1 MVFSSAAF
9 LFYFLPLTILLYFL
23 VPDRMKNA
31 VLLAV
36 SLFFYGFGEPVYIL
50 IMVLS
55 IFIDYFNGLFIEK
68 YRHRKNL
75 SRIFLLLSVT
85 ANLGLLGFFKYG
97 DFFIGNT
104 NLFFGTNMALLSVAL
119 PVGIS
124 FFTFQTMS
132 YSIDVYRGEVK
143 AQKNFIT
150 FGTYVSMFPQLIAG
164 PIVIYRDVEKQ
175 LEKRETDLAHLK
187 EGIHRFILG
196 LGKKVLLAN
205 SIGALW
211 EQVKMLPVEEL
222 TVVSAWIG
230 AAAFSLQIYFDF
242 SGYSDMAIGL
252 GKLFGFDFLENFN
265 YPFASRSITEFWRR
279 WHISLS
285 KWFRNYLYFP
295 LGGNRR
301 GIWITLRNIAVV
313 WMLTGFWHGASW
325 NYILWG
331 TFFAVVLILE
341 KTLLGKV
348 LEKSGKVLSRVYTL
362 PVILISFVIFA
373 LEDLS
378 HLVSYLKVMVGKGV
392 LLDELSFYFL
402 DRYAPLFLLLIL
414 LSTPWPY
421 RKYLEFMKRNG
432 PVQKFVSG
440 GVLLGI
446 FIVSAAYIVD
456 GAYNP
461 FLYFR
466 F

>member
-9 LFYFLPLTILLYFL
+9 IFYFLPLTLLLYYM
-23 VPDRMKNA
+23 VPDRMKNG

-55 IFIDYFNGLFIEK
+55 IFIDYVNGRLIEK
-68 YRHRKNL
+68 YRHRKHL
-75 SRIFLLLSVT
+75 SRVFLILSIT
-85 ANLGLLGFFKYG
+85 ANLGLLGFFKYA

-104 NLFFGTNMALLSVAL
+104 NLFFGTDLALLSVAL
-119 PVGIS
+119 PIGIS

-143 AQKNFIT
+143 AQKNLIT

-164 PIVIYRDVEKQ
+164 PIVIYKDVEKQ
-175 LEKRETDLAHLK
+175 LEKRVSDLSHIK

-205 SIGALW
+205 SIGGLW
-211 EQVKMLPVEEL
+211 EQVKMLSMEEL
-222 TVVSAWIG
+222 TVLSAWIG
-230 AAAFSLQIYFDF
+230 AAAFSLQIYYDF

-252 GKLFGFDFLENFN
+252 GKLLGFDFLENFN
-265 YPFASRSITEFWRR
+265 YPFVSRSITEFWRR

-301 GIWITLRNIAVV
+301 GKWVTLRNIAVV

-325 NYILWG
+325 NYLLWG
-331 TFFAVVLILE
+331 VYFAVVLILE
-341 KTLLGKV
+341 KTFLGKI
-348 LEKSGKVLSRVYTL
+348 LEKSGGILSRVYTL
-362 PVILISFVIFA
+362 PVLLISFAVFA

-378 HLVSYLKVMVGKGV
+378 HLSSYLMVMLGRGAFADIFSLYLV
-392 LLDELSFYFL
+392 
-402 DRYAPLFLLLIL
+402 DRYALLFLLLVL
-414 LSTPWPY
+414 FAMPWPHRTY
-421 RKYLEFMKRNG
+421 LQFLERKG
-432 PVQKFVSG
+432 HAGDVVSG
-440 GVLLGI
+440 FVLLAL
-446 FIVSAAYIVD
+446 FTLSAAYIVD

>member
-9 LFYFLPLTILLYFL
+9 IFYFLPLTVLLYFL
-23 VPDRMKNA
+23 VPDRMRNA

-68 YRHRKNL
+68 YRHRKHL
-75 SRIFLLLSVT
+75 SRVFLVVSMA

-104 NLFFGTNMALLSVAL
+104 NLFFGTNLSLLSVAL

-132 YSIDVYRGEVK
+132 YSIDVYRGEVE
-143 AQKNFIT
+143 AQKNLIT

-175 LEKRETDLAHLK
+175 LEKRVSDLSHIK

-205 SIGALW
+205 SIGVLW
-211 EQVKMLPVEEL
+211 EQVKMIPVEEL
-222 TVVSAWIG
+222 TVLSAWIG
-230 AAAFSLQIYFDF
+230 AAAFSLQIYYDF

-265 YPFASRSITEFWRR
+265 YPFISRSITEFWRR

-301 GIWITLRNIAVV
+301 GIWVTLRNIAVV

-331 TFFAVVLILE
+331 TYFAVVLILE
-341 KTLLGKV
+341 KTLLGKI

-392 LLDELSFYFL
+392 LLNELSLYFL
-402 DRYAPLFLLLIL
+402 DRYALLFLLLMLIA
-414 LSTPWPY
+414 TPWPY
-421 RKYLEFMKRNG
+421 RKYMEFLKRNG
-432 PVQKFVSG
+432 PGQRLLSG
-440 GVLLGI
+440 MVLLGI
-446 FIVSAAYIVD
+446 FILSAAYIVD

>member
-9 LFYFLPLTILLYFL
+9 IFYFLPLTLLLYHM
-23 VPDRMKNA
+23 VQDRMKNG

-50 IMVLS
+50 IMAVS
-55 IFIDYFNGLFIEK
+55 IFIDYFNGRLIEK
-68 YRHRKNL
+68 YRHRKHL
-75 SRIFLLLSVT
+75 SRVFLILSIT
-85 ANLGLLGFFKYG
+85 ANLGLLGFFKYA

-104 NLFFGTNMALLSVAL
+104 NLFFGTDMALLSVAL
-119 PVGIS
+119 PIGIS

-132 YSIDVYRGEVK
+132 YSIDVYRGEVR
-143 AQKNFIT
+143 AQKNLIT

-175 LEKRETDLAHLK
+175 LEKRETDLPHLK
-187 EGIHRFILG
+187 DGIHRFILG

-205 SIGALW
+205 SIGGLW
-211 EQVKMLPVEEL
+211 EQVKMLPFEEL
-222 TVVSAWIG
+222 TVATAWIG
-230 AAAFSLQIYFDF
+230 AAAFALQIYYDF

-252 GKLFGFDFLENFN
+252 GKLMGFDFLENFN
-265 YPFASRSITEFWRR
+265 YPFVSRSITEFWRR

-301 GIWITLRNIAVV
+301 GTWVTLRNIAVV

-325 NYILWG
+325 NYLLWG
-331 TFFAVVLILE
+331 VYFAVVLILE
-341 KTLLGKV
+341 KTFLGKI
-348 LEKSGKVLSRVYTL
+348 LEKSGGILSRVYTL
-362 PVILISFVIFA
+362 PVLLISFAVFA

-378 HLVSYLKVMVGKGV
+378 HLSGYLMVMLGRGAFADTFSLYLV
-392 LLDELSFYFL
+392 
-402 DRYAPLFLLLIL
+402 DRYALLFLLLVL
-414 LSTPWPY
+414 FATPWPY
-421 RKYLEFMKRNG
+421 RTYLQFLERKG
-432 PVQKFVSG
+432 HAGDVVSAI
-440 GVLLGI
+440 VLLAL
-446 FIVSAAYIVD
+446 FTLSAAYIVD

>member
-9 LFYFLPLTILLYFL
+9 MFYFLPLTILLYHM
-23 VPDRMKNA
+23 VPDRMKNG

-55 IFIDYFNGLFIEK
+55 IFIDYFNGRLIEK
-68 YRHRKNL
+68 YRHRKHL
-75 SRIFLLLSVT
+75 SRVFLILSIT
-85 ANLGLLGFFKYG
+85 ANLGLLGFFKYA
-97 DFFIGNT
+97 DFFIGNI
-104 NLFFGTNMALLSVAL
+104 NLFFGTDRELLSVAL
-119 PVGIS
+119 PIGIS

-143 AQKNFIT
+143 AQKNLIT

-164 PIVIYRDVEKQ
+164 PIVIYKDVEKQ
-175 LEKRETDLAHLK
+175 LEKRQTDLSHLT
-187 EGIHRFILG
+187 EGMHRFILG

-211 EQVKMLPVEEL
+211 EQVKMIPVEEL
-222 TVVSAWIG
+222 TVVTAWIG

-265 YPFASRSITEFWRR
+265 YPFVSRSVTEFWRR
-279 WHISLS
+279 WHMSLS

-295 LGGNRR
+295 LGGNRKGR
-301 GIWITLRNIAVV
+301 WITLRNIAVI

-325 NYILWG
+325 NYVFWG
-331 TFFAVVLILE
+331 MYFAVVLILE
-341 KTLLGKV
+341 KTLLRKF
-348 LEKSGKVLSRVYTL
+348 LEKSGKLLSRVYTL
-362 PVILISFVIFA
+362 PVLLVSFVIFA

-378 HLVSYLKVMVGKGV
+378 HLSGYLKVMAGKGA
-392 LLDELSFYFL
+392 LMDEFSLYL
-402 DRYAPLFLLLIL
+402 MDRYALLFLLLL
-414 LSTPWPY
+414 LFSTPWPY
-421 RKYLEFMKRNG
+421 RRYLQFLDRRRRSQT
-432 PVQKFVSG
+432 VVSAM
-440 GVLLGI
+440 VLLGI
-446 FIVSAAYIVD
+446 FLLSAAYIVD

>member
-9 LFYFLPLTILLYFL
+9 IFYFLPLTLLLYHM
-23 VPDRMKNA
+23 VPDRMKNG

-68 YRHRKNL
+68 YRHRKHL
-75 SRIFLLLSVT
+75 SKVFLILSIT
-85 ANLGLLGFFKYG
+85 ANLGLLGFFKYA

-104 NLFFGTNMALLSVAL
+104 NLFFGTDMALLSVAL
-119 PVGIS
+119 PIGIS

-132 YSIDVYRGEVK
+132 YSIDVYRGEVR
-143 AQKNFIT
+143 AQKNLIT

-175 LEKRETDLAHLK
+175 LEKRETDLPHLK
-187 EGIHRFILG
+187 DGIHRFILG

-205 SIGALW
+205 SIGGLW

-222 TVVSAWIG
+222 TVATAWIG
-230 AAAFSLQIYFDF
+230 AAAFALQIYYDF

-252 GKLFGFDFLENFN
+252 GKLMGFDFLENFN
-265 YPFASRSITEFWRR
+265 YPFVSRSITEFWRR

-301 GIWITLRNIAVV
+301 GKWVTLRNIAVV

-325 NYILWG
+325 NYLLWG
-331 TFFAVVLILE
+331 VYFAVVLILE
-341 KTLLGKV
+341 KTFLGKI
-348 LEKSGKVLSRVYTL
+348 LEKSGGILSRVYTL
-362 PVILISFVIFA
+362 PLLLISFAVFA

-378 HLVSYLKVMVGKGV
+378 HLSGYLMVMLGRGAFADTFSLYLV
-392 LLDELSFYFL
+392 
-402 DRYAPLFLLLIL
+402 DRYALLFLLLVL
-414 LSTPWPY
+414 FATPWPY
-421 RKYLEFMKRNG
+421 RTYLQFLERKG
-432 PVQKFVSG
+432 HAGDVVSAI
-440 GVLLGI
+440 VLLAL
-446 FIVSAAYIVD
+446 FTLSAAYIVD

>member
-9 LFYFLPLTILLYFL
+9 IFYFLPLTLLLYHM
-23 VPDRMKNA
+23 VPDRMKNG

-55 IFIDYFNGLFIEK
+55 IFIDYFNGRLIEK
-68 YRHRKNL
+68 YRHRKHL
-75 SRIFLLLSVT
+75 SKVFLVLSIT

-104 NLFFGTNMALLSVAL
+104 NLLFGTDMELLSVAL
-119 PVGIS
+119 PIGIS

-132 YSIDVYRGEVK
+132 YSIDVYRGEIS

-175 LEKRETDLAHLK
+175 LEKREADFSHLK

-196 LGKKVLLAN
+196 LAKKVLLAN
-205 SIGALW
+205 SIGGLW
-211 EQVKMLPVEEL
+211 EQVKMIPVEEL
-222 TVVSAWIG
+222 TVLNAWIG
-230 AAAFSLQIYFDF
+230 AAAFSLQIYYDF

-252 GKLFGFDFLENFN
+252 GKLLGFDFLENFN
-265 YPFASRSITEFWRR
+265 YPFISRSITEFWRR

-301 GIWITLRNIAVV
+301 GKWITLRNIAVV

-325 NYILWG
+325 NYLLWG
-331 TFFAVVLILE
+331 VYFAVVLILE
-341 KTLLGKV
+341 KTFLGKI
-348 LEKSGKVLSRVYTL
+348 LEKSGGILSRVYTL
-362 PVILISFVIFA
+362 PVLLISFAVFA

-378 HLVSYLKVMVGKGV
+378 HLSGYLMVMLGRGAFADIFSLYLV
-392 LLDELSFYFL
+392 
-402 DRYAPLFLLLIL
+402 DRYALLFLLLVL
-414 LSTPWPY
+414 FATPWPY
-421 RKYLEFMKRNG
+421 RTYLQFLERKG
-432 PVQKFVSG
+432 HAGDVVSAI
-440 GVLLGI
+440 VLLAL
-446 FIVSAAYIVD
+446 FILSAAYIVD

>member
-1 MVFSSAAF
+1 
-9 LFYFLPLTILLYFL
+9 
-23 VPDRMKNA
+23 
-31 VLLAV
+31 
-36 SLFFYGFGEPVYIL
+36 FFYGFGEPVYIL

-68 YRHRKNL
+68 YRHRKHL
-75 SRIFLLLSVT
+75 SRVFLILSIT
-85 ANLGLLGFFKYG
+85 ANLGLLGFFKYA

-104 NLFFGTNMALLSVAL
+104 NLFFGTDMALLSVAL
-119 PVGIS
+119 PIGIS

-132 YSIDVYRGEVK
+132 YSIDVYRGEVR
-143 AQKNFIT
+143 AQKNLIT

-175 LEKRETDLAHLK
+175 LEKRETDLPHLK
-187 EGIHRFILG
+187 DGIHRFILG

-205 SIGALW
+205 SIGGLW
-211 EQVKMLPVEEL
+211 EQVKMLPIEEL
-222 TVVSAWIG
+222 TVATAWIG
-230 AAAFSLQIYFDF
+230 AAAFALQIYYDF

-252 GKLFGFDFLENFN
+252 GKLMGFDFLENFN
-265 YPFASRSITEFWRR
+265 YPFVSRSITEFWRR

-301 GIWITLRNIAVV
+301 GKWVTLRNIAVV

-325 NYILWG
+325 NYLLWG
-331 TFFAVVLILE
+331 VYFAVVLILE
-341 KTLLGKV
+341 KTFLGKI
-348 LEKSGKVLSRVYTL
+348 LEKSGGILSRVYTL
-362 PVILISFVIFA
+362 PVLLISFAVFA

-378 HLVSYLKVMVGKGV
+378 HLSGYLMVMLGRGAFADTFSMYLV
-392 LLDELSFYFL
+392 
-402 DRYAPLFLLLIL
+402 DRYTLLFLLLVL
-414 LSTPWPY
+414 FATPWPY
-421 RKYLEFMKRNG
+421 RTYLQFLERKG
-432 PVQKFVSG
+432 HAGDVVSAI
-440 GVLLGI
+440 VLFAL
-446 FIVSAAYIVD
+446 FTLSAAYIVD

>member
-9 LFYFLPLTILLYFL
+9 IFYFLPLTLLLYHM
-23 VPDRMKNA
+23 VQDRMKNG

-50 IMVLS
+50 IMAVS
-55 IFIDYFNGLFIEK
+55 IFIDYFNGRLIEK
-68 YRHRKNL
+68 YRHRKHL
-75 SRIFLLLSVT
+75 SRVFLILSIT
-85 ANLGLLGFFKYG
+85 ANLGLLGFFKYA

-104 NLFFGTNMALLSVAL
+104 NLFFGTDMALLSVAL
-119 PVGIS
+119 PIGIS

-132 YSIDVYRGEVK
+132 YSIDVYRGEVR
-143 AQKNFIT
+143 AQKNLIT

-175 LEKRETDLAHLK
+175 LEKRETDLPHLK
-187 EGIHRFILG
+187 DGIHRFILG

-205 SIGALW
+205 SIGGLW
-211 EQVKMLPVEEL
+211 EQVKMLPFEEL
-222 TVVSAWIG
+222 TVATAWIG
-230 AAAFSLQIYFDF
+230 AAAFALQIYYDF

-252 GKLFGFDFLENFN
+252 GKLMGFDFLENFN
-265 YPFASRSITEFWRR
+265 YPFVSRSITEFWRR

-301 GIWITLRNIAVV
+301 GKWVTLRNIAVV

-325 NYILWG
+325 NYLLWG
-331 TFFAVVLILE
+331 VYFAVVLILE
-341 KTLLGKV
+341 KTFLGKI
-348 LEKSGKVLSRVYTL
+348 LEKSGGILSRVYTL
-362 PVILISFVIFA
+362 PVLLISFAVFA

-378 HLVSYLKVMVGKGV
+378 HLSGYLMVMLGRGAFADTFSLYLV
-392 LLDELSFYFL
+392 
-402 DRYAPLFLLLIL
+402 DRYALLFLLLVL
-414 LSTPWPY
+414 FATPWPY
-421 RKYLEFMKRNG
+421 RTYLQFLERKG
-432 PVQKFVSG
+432 HAGDVVSAI
-440 GVLLGI
+440 VLLAL
-446 FIVSAAYIVD
+446 FTLSAAYIVD

>member
-9 LFYFLPLTILLYFL
+9 IFYFLPLTLLLYHM
-23 VPDRMKNA
+23 VPDRMKNG

-68 YRHRKNL
+68 YRHRKHL
-75 SRIFLLLSVT
+75 SRVFLILSIT
-85 ANLGLLGFFKYG
+85 ANLGLLGFFKYA

-104 NLFFGTNMALLSVAL
+104 NLFFGTDMALLSVAL
-119 PVGIS
+119 PIGIS

-132 YSIDVYRGEVK
+132 YSIDVYRGEVR
-143 AQKNFIT
+143 AQKNLIT

-175 LEKRETDLAHLK
+175 LEKRETDLPHLK
-187 EGIHRFILG
+187 DGIHRFILG

-205 SIGALW
+205 SIGGLW
-211 EQVKMLPVEEL
+211 EQVKMLPIEEL
-222 TVVSAWIG
+222 TVATAWIG
-230 AAAFSLQIYFDF
+230 AAAFALQIYYDF

-252 GKLFGFDFLENFN
+252 GKLMGFDFLENFN
-265 YPFASRSITEFWRR
+265 YPFVSRSITEFWRR

-301 GIWITLRNIAVV
+301 GKWVTLRNIAVV

-325 NYILWG
+325 NYLLWG
-331 TFFAVVLILE
+331 VYFAVVLILE
-341 KTLLGKV
+341 KTFLGKI
-348 LEKSGKVLSRVYTL
+348 LEKSGGILSRVYTL
-362 PVILISFVIFA
+362 PVLLISFAVFA

-378 HLVSYLKVMVGKGV
+378 HLSGYLMVMLGRGAFADTFSLYLV
-392 LLDELSFYFL
+392 
-402 DRYAPLFLLLIL
+402 DRYALLFLLLVL
-414 LSTPWPY
+414 FATPWPY
-421 RKYLEFMKRNG
+421 RTYLQFLERKG
-432 PVQKFVSG
+432 HAGDVVSAI
-440 GVLLGI
+440 VLLAL
-446 FIVSAAYIVD
+446 FTLSAAYIVD

>member
-9 LFYFLPLTILLYFL
+9 IFYFLPLTLLLYHM
-23 VPDRMKNA
+23 VPDRMKNG

-50 IMVLS
+50 IMAVS
-55 IFIDYFNGLFIEK
+55 IFIDYFNGRLIEK
-68 YRHRKNL
+68 YRHRKHL
-75 SRIFLLLSVT
+75 SRVFLILSIT
-85 ANLGLLGFFKYG
+85 ANLGLLGFFKYA

-104 NLFFGTNMALLSVAL
+104 NLFFGTDMALLSVAL
-119 PVGIS
+119 PIGIS

-132 YSIDVYRGEVK
+132 YSIDVYRGEVR
-143 AQKNFIT
+143 AQKNLIT

-175 LEKRETDLAHLK
+175 LEKREMDLPHLK
-187 EGIHRFILG
+187 DGIHRFILG

-205 SIGALW
+205 SIGGLW
-211 EQVKMLPVEEL
+211 EQVKMLPIEEL
-222 TVVSAWIG
+222 TVATAWIG
-230 AAAFSLQIYFDF
+230 AAAFALQIYYDF

-252 GKLFGFDFLENFN
+252 GKLLGFDFLENFN
-265 YPFASRSITEFWRR
+265 YPFVSRSITEFWRR

-301 GIWITLRNIAVV
+301 GKWVTLRNIAVV

-325 NYILWG
+325 NYLLWG
-331 TFFAVVLILE
+331 VYFAVVLILE
-341 KTLLGKV
+341 KTFLGKI
-348 LEKSGKVLSRVYTL
+348 LEKSGGILSRVYTL
-362 PVILISFVIFA
+362 PVLLISFAVFA

-378 HLVSYLKVMVGKGV
+378 HLSGYLMVMLGRGAFADTFSLYLV
-392 LLDELSFYFL
+392 
-402 DRYAPLFLLLIL
+402 DRYALLFLLLVL
-414 LSTPWPY
+414 FATPWPY
-421 RKYLEFMKRNG
+421 RTYLQFLERKG
-432 PVQKFVSG
+432 HAGEVVSAI
-440 GVLLGI
+440 VLLAL
-446 FIVSAAYIVD
+446 FTLSAAYIVD